1 MRARLLLL
9 STLLLGVCL
18 SHADIRDNNRVE
30 RTGGDD
36 MEGPFTVHDGSITAS
51 LGLLV
56 NGTTSTFTGGQI
68 FLSSSTTA
76 TSYMKV
82 GKSSTGESTITNSSV
97 SGLVRIM
104 PGKANPQIILG
115 DATTTGL
122 AFIDASSAR
131 PLLLNQLSTGPVQ
144 IQSLE
149 MTSNSTM
156 TLDGSMRIIGTGQ
169 PSTGIAL
176 CITTGGFF
184 GHCTGI
190 PALTWA
196 CTCVSP

>member
-1 MRARLLLL
+1 MRALFLAALIL
-9 STLLLGVCL
+9 AAGV
-18 SHADIRDNNRVE
+18 SHAEIRDNDRVE
-30 RTGGDD
+30 KTGGDS
-36 MEGPFTVHDGSITAS
+36 MEGPFTVTGGSITAS

-68 FLSSSTTA
+68 FLSSASTA
-76 TSYMKV
+76 SSYMQM
-82 GKSSTGESTITNSSV
+82 GKSAAGESTITNSSV
-97 SGLVRIM
+97 SGLLRVM

-115 DATTTGL
+115 DATTSGSG
-122 AFIDASSAR
+122 FIDASSGR
-131 PLLLNQLSTGPVQ
+131 SLLLNELSTGTVQ

-176 CITTGGFF
+176 CITTTGFL